1 MNKKNS
7 LHYELYGSS
16 ARGEK
21 KGYRR
26 WAIFAGQE
34 KKPLLVGSFYGPL
47 ADAKEHADAAIS
59 RLKERVRNPKRE
71 SATQSKLSVATADG
85 LTLRGALVDVGPREN
100 QEYDYRRREQR

>member
-21 KGYRR
+21 KGILALGY
-26 WAIFAGQE
+26 IAGQE

-47 ADAKEHADAAIS
+47 ADAKEHAEAAIS
-59 RLKERVRNPKRE
+59 RLKERAQKPKARK
-71 SATQSKLSVATADG
+71 SNTK
-85 LTLRGALVDVGPREN
+85 
-100 QEYDYRRREQR
+100 

>member
-1 MNKKNS
+1 LKRALPALGCEMNKKNS

-21 KGYRR
+21 KGYWR

-59 RLKERVRNPKRE
+59 RLKERAQKPKARKSNTKYAVRG
-71 SATQSKLSVATADG
+71 DC
-85 LTLRGALVDVGPREN
+85 
-100 QEYDYRRREQR
+100 